1 MGFQPWAVWQLAQGT
16 LRLPCGL
23 CDVAAPWACPP
34 AYDAANKIRSKLS
47 PASLFIVT
55 IRYSLGIGVPTYPAR
70 TVKGKL
76 CLCNLPSSKSK
87 WPLCARKVTVV
98 HASHRLRTDC
108 GGPFWVTSSRT
119 KELLPAAGA
128 ANANF
133 CTLRGRW
140 GPATKPCLGVAFQAH
155 GSPRTPWACAGRRG
169 PSFPRSRG
177 CPCGTRRR
185 ARSDAGLAV
194 ETSCACRDRSPPV
207 SIWLCCDSR
216 CKTWRHLGQIAYREH
231 PHDIPDTGGELPRS
245 LP

>member
-70 TVKGKL
+70 TVKGKH

-87 WPLCARKVTVV
+87 WPICARKVTVV

-119 KELLPAAGA
+119 KELLPCGGRCKCKLLHTPREVGPSYEALFGGSVPGA
-128 ANANF
+128 
-133 CTLRGRW
+133 W
-140 GPATKPCLGVAFQAH
+140 QSSHSLGVC
-155 GSPRTPWACAGRRG
+155 W
-169 PSFPRSRG
+169 
-177 CPCGTRRR
+177 
-185 ARSDAGLAV
+185 
-194 ETSCACRDRSPPV
+194 
-207 SIWLCCDSR
+207 
-216 CKTWRHLGQIAYREH
+216 
-231 PHDIPDTGGELPRS
+231 
-245 LP
+245 